1 MTIID
6 DLYATLDPIPDSP
19 ESGTPAELVAWA
31 FNAAWRVAQQKTV
44 ASTALFAQAQSA
56 ASAPTVFPAP
66 YSFSPAVVEPPVDIP
81 THAAG
86 VSQSEFESLAQSIV
100 NQLAGEFS
108 DYIDTHFP
116 NNAALLAPAEA
127 WLTNAITN
135 GGTGINAAVEDQI
148 WQRDRA
154 RVNAEADAAEDDLIA
169 GWAAKGYDL
178 PPGALLSSQS
188 MLRKQAADRMAQASR
203 DIAIKQAELEIS
215 NVRFAVEASMRQY
228 SAALAAAQ
236 GYIQTLAV
244 APGTAANLTQ
254 VTANSQA
261 QLISAASSYYQ
272 GRIGVQE
279 LLMKNAITPATWD
292 QDARVKSAEL
302 TMAEIK
308 VLTDAAIAAA
318 QSLGTQAASA
328 LNGLHTS
335 AGISASASNSVG
347 YSYGNDTTVAVP
359 PVTGV

>member
-1 MTIID
+1 MTILGDI
-6 DLYATLDPIPDSP
+6 YYNINSIPAP
-19 ESGTPAELVAWA
+19 PSGGNPAQMVAWA
-31 FNAAWRVAQQKTV
+31 FDAAWRVAQQKSV
-44 ASTALFAQAQSA
+44 ASTALFAQAQTA
-56 ASAPTVFPAP
+56 ANAPTVFPAP
-66 YSFSPAVVEPPVDIP
+66 YNFSPSVIEPPVDIP
-81 THAAG
+81 SHAAG
-86 VSQSEFESLAQSIV
+86 ASQSEFESLAQSVV

-116 NNAALLAPAEA
+116 DNSVLLAPAEA
-127 WLTNAITN
+127 WLTNAVTN
-135 GGTGINAAVEDQI
+135 GGTGISAAVEDQI

-154 RVNAEADAAEDDLIA
+154 RVNAEADSAEDELIT

-215 NVRFAVEASMRQY
+215 NVRFAVESSMRQY

-244 APGTAANLTQ
+244 APGTAASLTQ

-272 GRIGVQE
+272 SRIGVQE

-292 QDARVKSAEL
+292 QEARVKSADL

-359 PVTGV
+359 PITGV

>member
-6 DLYATLDPIPDSP
+6 DLYATLDPIPDPP
-19 ESGTPAELVAWA
+19 ESGTPAQMVAWA
-31 FNAAWRVAQQKTV
+31 FNAAWRVAEQKSV
-44 ASTALFAQAQSA
+44 ASTALFAQAQGA

-66 YSFSPAVVEPPVDIP
+66 YNFSPTVVEPPVDIP

-86 VSQSEFESLAQSIV
+86 ASQSEFESLARSVI

-116 NNAALLAPAEA
+116 DNTALLAPAED
-127 WLTNAITN
+127 WLANAVTN
-135 GGTGINAAVEDQI
+135 GGTGISAAVEDQI

-154 RVNAEADAAEDDLIA
+154 RVNAEADSAEDELIT

-178 PPGALLSSQS
+178 PPGALVNAQAQ
-188 MLRKQAADRMAQASR
+188 LRRQAADRMAQASR
-203 DIAIKQAELEIS
+203 DIAIKQAELEIA
-215 NVRFAVEASMRQY
+215 NVRFAVENSLRQY

-244 APGTAANLTQ
+244 APGAAANLTQ

-272 GRIGVQE
+272 SRIGVQE
-279 LLMKNAITPATWD
+279 LLMKNSATPAAWD
-292 QDARVKSAEL
+292 QEARVKSAEL

-308 VLTDAAIAAA
+308 VLTDTAIAAA

-359 PVTGV
+359 PVIGV